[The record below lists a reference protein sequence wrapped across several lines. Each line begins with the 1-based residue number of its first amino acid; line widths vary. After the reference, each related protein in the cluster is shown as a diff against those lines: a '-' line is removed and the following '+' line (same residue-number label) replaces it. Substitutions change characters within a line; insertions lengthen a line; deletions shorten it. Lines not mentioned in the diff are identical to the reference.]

1 MKKFQSIRRSQAQL
15 YKKVMAVKSPVK
27 KRRITGILRKIQKYS
42 DEQIT
47 QVFGS
52 IGLKIKRFS
61 EKIDLNHLGLHD
73 LVDGQLVGVKS
84 GTFSRTACE
93 VLDLFSYARDK
104 NFSEEVVN
112 NFKLIIKK
120 HEFYKKI
127 NKIINCPES
136 NLLNVRFLP
145 TKENRDVVRKNKGI
159 QLVNLNVLYKK
170 ENYLEKSPHRDFRSF
185 FRFEN
190 LFKDDIRSVE
200 NHYAH
205 FLRFGLECMAGEIE
219 LSLKEIKKKAS
230 KSQYFGFNKIS
241 ITKASFILSKII
253 GYSLLKKH
261 KPGHSSDSGEVK
273 LGCDK
278 NFFDGYDFYCGKEK
292 NPFLEYEPKLYP
304 LFELWD
310 LCSEKTKSLIEH
322 LENFP
327 ELGKKSIFDHYW
339 VLVPGISSTQ
349 KKSCTYPTLSYMSS
363 NYSNSFYFKDV
374 NGKFIESS
382 NLALSKKSFDKYLL
396 QKRYLMAILVGEKDG
411 ECYFLSYFTI

>member
-61 EKIDLNHLGLHD
+61 EQIDLSHPGLHD

-93 VLDLFSYARDK
+93 VLDLFSYARD
-104 NFSEEVVN
+104 NNISEEVID

-127 NKIINCPES
+127 NKIINCPED

-145 TKENRDVVRKNKGI
+145 TKDNRDVVRRNKGI
-159 QLVNLNVLYKK
+159 QLVNLKVLYKK
-170 ENYLEKSPHRDFRSF
+170 ENYLEESAHRDFRSF

-205 FLRFGLECMAGEIE
+205 FLRFGLECMAEEIE
-219 LSLKEIKKKAS
+219 FSLKEIKNKAR

-241 ITKASFILSKII
+241 ITKASFILAKII
-253 GYSLLKKH
+253 GYNCSKKH
-261 KPGHSSDSGEVK
+261 KPGSSSDSIDAK
-273 LGCDK
+273 LGCGK
-278 NFFDGYDFYCGKEK
+278 NFFDGYDFYCGKEE

-327 ELGKKSIFDHYW
+327 ELSKKSIFDHYW
-339 VLVPGISSTQ
+339 VLVPGISNPQ
-349 KKSCTYPTLSYMSS
+349 KTSC
-363 NYSNSFYFKDV
+363 NYSTLYDRGSYSNNFYFKDV
-374 NGKFIESS
+374 NGKSIESS

-396 QKRYLMAILVGEKDG
+396 QKRYLMAILIGEKDG